1 MEKIASPNGK
11 YRDRIV
17 RGGGEVIDVGWRS
30 NVVVDRCRQ
39 LLAALMKG
47 DAGASG
53 VQFLA
58 VGRGDSAWDSAS
70 SPALASTEQLVD
82 PAPVM
87 LAIGAGDMT
96 YLDASGNPVPGPT
109 PCLQVVVNMPPG
121 TPAPPPGESSYP
133 LREFALFGTFASD
146 DYMVDYVR
154 HPVINKGSG
163 DSLVRTIRLVF

>member
-1 MEKIASPNGK
+1 MAKIASPDGK

-17 RGGGEVIDVGWRS
+17 RARGDVVDVGWRS

-39 LLAALMKG
+39 LLAAMMKG

-58 VGRGDSAWDSAS
+58 VGRGDPAWDLAS
-70 SPALASTEQLVD
+70 PPALASTEQLVD
-82 PAPVM
+82 PTPVM
-87 LAIGAGDMT
+87 LSIAAGDMS
-96 YLDASGNPVPGPT
+96 YLDASGSPVPGPT
-109 PCLQVVVNMPPG
+109 PRLQIVVNMPPG
-121 TPAPPPGESSYP
+121 TPAPDPGESSYP
-133 LREFALFGTFASD
+133 LREFALFGAFATD
-146 DYMVDYVR
+146 DYMIDYVR

>member
-1 MEKIASPNGK
+1 MEHIGSPSGK

-17 RGGGEVIDVGWRS
+17 RAGGDVFEVGWRS

-47 DAGASG
+47 DAAATG

-58 VGRGDSAWDSAS
+58 VGRGDPAWDSAS
-70 SPALASTEQLVD
+70 SPALASTSQLVD

-87 LAIGAGDMT
+87 LPIASSDMS

-109 PCLQVVVNMPPG
+109 PRLQIIVNMPPG
-121 TPAPPPGESSYP
+121 TPAPDPGEISYP
-133 LREFALFGTFASD
+133 LREFALFGAFATD